1 MAPKSPRHRQVASQK
16 LSRCPET
23 SQFSETNQFCPRPP
37 RRQPSFQCGFTLI
50 CLAVRRIR
58 IATIESIGFATTWTA
73 TRTTECIVVY
83 VIVLIMLGGTTAVP
97 MKSLDKNI
105 LRAWAVHLLA
115 VTVRNQARQR
125 GIQAHIIIVV
135 IIVASTDA
143 VIVTNQ
149 RLQLLL

>member
-1 MAPKSPRHRQVASQK
+1 
-16 LSRCPET
+16 
-23 SQFSETNQFCPRPP
+23 
-37 RRQPSFQCGFTLI
+37 
-50 CLAVRRIR
+50 
-58 IATIESIGFATTWTA
+58 
-73 TRTTECIVVY
+73 
-83 VIVLIMLGGTTAVP
+83 